1 MICMWAHNY
10 GNVLFELYYQ
20 FDAIAVGFDFKGGT
34 YDGIFVDN
42 ATSAVISIPIVR
54 DLISNE
60 GTEYF
65 MARLSGHLVTSNDV
79 AISVG
84 DIREAT
90 VYIQE
95 DIFLSFQA
103 ESVRVE
109 EGQNLILTV
118 TASPAS
124 DENFNVTLNI
134 TSNSAQCKLRN
145 TA

>member
-1 MICMWAHNY
+1 M
-10 GNVLFELYYQ
+10 
-20 FDAIAVGFDFKGGT
+20 
-34 YDGIFVDN
+34 DN

-65 MARLSGHLVTSNDV
+65 MARLSGHSVTSNDV

-109 EGQNLILTV
+109 EGQNLTLTV

-124 DENFNVTLNI
+124 DEDFNVTLNI
-134 TSNSAQCKLRN
+134 TSNSAQCKLRH